1 METIYVK
8 IDGITC
14 DNCRNKIK
22 KELLNIKEVTD
33 VKITKNIAKITSSIK
48 IKNIIIIDKINS
60 LGYFTKNSYK
70 YFIIN
75 IFN

>member
-48 IKNIIIIDKINS
+48 INNIIIIDKINS

>member
-33 VKITKNIAKITSSIK
+33 VKITKNIAKITSSKK
-48 IKNIIIIDKINS
+48 INNIIIIDKINS
-60 LGYFTKNSYK
+60 LGYQ
-70 YFIIN
+70 
-75 IFN
+75 